1 MASTIQ
7 EDLLDEFRSIA
18 PAAEARTEAGALDI
32 GGAGEATTPLEEF
45 QTIAAAAE
53 PRSSAPVLDG
63 GDAGEATTPLEEF
76 QAIAAATEP
85 QSPAGALDGGGAT
98 ASGAASGVTS
108 GTATS
113 ESVAASSRAV
123 SANSGESSAGSIAM
137 TILES
142 GLGLIPLAGELAGLF
157 GGSDQPEPLE
167 KYAMPTPISF
177 EGVDTGS
184 GMSAADFDQ
193 LGMPRTDAVGVG
205 AADPA
210 DSDDA
215 EAAAGGVT
223 SGAAGP
229 QITVSVQAMDARSFL
244 DRSSDIA
251 QAVRAAMLNMNSIND
266 VVNEL

>member
-32 GGAGEATTPLEEF
+32 GGAGEATTSLEEF
-45 QTIAAAAE
+45 QAITAAAE
-53 PRSSAPVLDG
+53 PQSAAGVSG
-63 GDAGEATTPLEEF
+63 GGAGEATTPLEEF
-76 QAIAAATEP
+76 QRIAAATEP
-85 QSPAGALDGGGAT
+85 QSAAGALDGGGAT

-108 GTATS
+108 GAATS
-113 ESVAASSRAV
+113 ESPAASARAV
-123 SANSGESSAGSIAM
+123 SANSGGGSAGSIAM

-193 LGMPRTDAVGVG
+193 LGMPRMDVGGVGTTDA
-205 AADPA
+205 A
-210 DSDDA
+210 DSDGA
-215 EAAAGGVT
+215 EAAASGVT